1 LRERERE
8 MGCEGVEGLQRKGRV
23 NKEAGS
29 DEKNKRRRAKT
40 DCKQGLKPLACLA
53 RQPQTSSAGWITS
66 SGLDLA

>member
-1 LRERERE
+1 

-29 DEKNKRRRAKT
+29 DEKNNRRRAKT

-53 RQPQTSSAGWITS
+53 RQPDTSSAGWITS

>member
-1 LRERERE
+1 

-29 DEKNKRRRAKT
+29 DEKKNRRREKT